1 MVTSKQ
7 KIEKVRQKK
16 AEYAEMRAQLWAIVI
31 DPDAAAAD
39 KTEASRLV
47 MQIDQMRYSD
57 YEKCNREH
65 PAGIGNGTPLGMF
78 SG

>member
-1 MVTSKQ
+1 MITSKQ

-16 AEYAEMRAQLWAIVI
+16 AEYAEMRAQLWAIVT
-31 DPDAAAAD
+31 DPNAAAD

-57 YEKCNREH
+57 YENCN
-65 PAGIGNGTPLGMF
+65 
-78 SG
+78 

>member
-1 MVTSKQ
+1 MITSKQ

-31 DPDAAAAD
+31 DPAAAAAD

-57 YEKCNREH
+57 YENCN
-65 PAGIGNGTPLGMF
+65 
-78 SG
+78 

>member
-1 MVTSKQ
+1 MITSKQ

-16 AEYAEMRAQLWAIVI
+16 AEYAEMRAQLGAIVI
-31 DPDAAAAD
+31 DPEAAAAD

-57 YEKCNREH
+57 YENCN
-65 PAGIGNGTPLGMF
+65 
-78 SG
+78 

>member
-1 MVTSKQ
+1 MITSKQ

-31 DPDAAAAD
+31 VPEAAAAD
-39 KTEASRLV
+39 KTETSRLV

-57 YEKCNREH
+57 YENCN
-65 PAGIGNGTPLGMF
+65 
-78 SG
+78 

>member
-7 KIEKVRQKK
+7 KIEKVRRKK

-31 DPDAAAAD
+31 DPEAAAAD

-47 MQIDQMRYSD
+47 MQIDQMGDSD
-57 YEKCNREH
+57 YENCN
-65 PAGIGNGTPLGMF
+65 
-78 SG
+78 

>member
-1 MVTSKQ
+1 MITSKQ

-31 DPDAAAAD
+31 DLEAAAAD

-57 YEKCNREH
+57 YENCN
-65 PAGIGNGTPLGMF
+65 
-78 SG
+78 

>member
-1 MVTSKQ
+1 MITSKQ

-31 DPDAAAAD
+31 DPESAAAD

-57 YEKCNREH
+57 YENCN
-65 PAGIGNGTPLGMF
+65 
-78 SG
+78 

>member
-1 MVTSKQ
+1 MITSKQ

-16 AEYAEMRAQLWAIVI
+16 AEYAEMRAQLWAIVT
-31 DPDAAAAD
+31 DPNAVAAD

-57 YEKCNREH
+57 YENCN
-65 PAGIGNGTPLGMF
+65 
-78 SG
+78 

>member
-1 MVTSKQ
+1 MITSKQ

-31 DPDAAAAD
+31 DTEATAAD

-47 MQIDQMRYSD
+47 MEIDQMRYSD
-57 YEKCNREH
+57 YENCN
-65 PAGIGNGTPLGMF
+65 
-78 SG
+78 

>member
-1 MVTSKQ
+1 MITSKQ

-31 DPDAAAAD
+31 DPEAAAAD

-47 MQIDQMRYSD
+47 MQIDQMRYGD
-57 YEKCNREH
+57 YENCN
-65 PAGIGNGTPLGMF
+65 
-78 SG
+78 

>member
-1 MVTSKQ
+1 MITSKQ

-31 DPDAAAAD
+31 DHDAAAAD

-57 YEKCNREH
+57 YENCN
-65 PAGIGNGTPLGMF
+65 
-78 SG
+78 

>member
-1 MVTSKQ
+1 MITSKQ

-31 DPDAAAAD
+31 DPEAAAAD

-57 YEKCNREH
+57 YEDCN
-65 PAGIGNGTPLGMF
+65 
-78 SG
+78 

>member
-1 MVTSKQ
+1 MITSKQ

-31 DPDAAAAD
+31 DPEAAAAD

-47 MQIDQMRYSD
+47 MQIDQIWYSD
-57 YEKCNREH
+57 YENCN
-65 PAGIGNGTPLGMF
+65 
-78 SG
+78 

>member
-1 MVTSKQ
+1 MITSKQ

-31 DPDAAAAD
+31 DPEAAAAD

-57 YEKCNREH
+57 YENCNWEH
-65 PAGIGNGTPLGMF
+65 PAGIGNGSPVGML

>member
-1 MVTSKQ
+1 MITSKQ

-16 AEYAEMRAQLWAIVI
+16 AEYAEMRAQLWAIAT
-31 DPDAAAAD
+31 DPNAAAAD

-57 YEKCNREH
+57 YENCN
-65 PAGIGNGTPLGMF
+65 
-78 SG
+78 

>member
-1 MVTSKQ
+1 MITSKQ

-31 DPDAAAAD
+31 DPEVAAAD

-57 YEKCNREH
+57 YENCN
-65 PAGIGNGTPLGMF
+65 
-78 SG
+78 

>member
-1 MVTSKQ
+1 MITSKQ

-16 AEYAEMRAQLWAIVI
+16 AEYAEMRAQLWTIVI
-31 DPDAAAAD
+31 DPEAAAAD

-57 YEKCNREH
+57 YENCN
-65 PAGIGNGTPLGMF
+65 
-78 SG
+78 

>member
-39 KTEASRLV
+39 KTGASRLV

-57 YEKCNREH
+57 YENCN
-65 PAGIGNGTPLGMF
+65 
-78 SG
+78 

>member
-1 MVTSKQ
+1 MITSKQ

-31 DPDAAAAD
+31 DPEAAAAD

-47 MQIDQMRYSD
+47 MQIDQMRYRD
-57 YEKCNREH
+57 YENCN
-65 PAGIGNGTPLGMF
+65 
-78 SG
+78 

>member
-1 MVTSKQ
+1 MITSKQ

-31 DPDAAAAD
+31 DPEAAAAD
-39 KTEASRLV
+39 KTETSRLV

-57 YEKCNREH
+57 YENCN
-65 PAGIGNGTPLGMF
+65 
-78 SG
+78 